1 MVVLAVLG
9 CVPRYATAPTM
20 EFADVPY
27 AGEAPWP
34 VSLVEVTQVPK
45 TLGMARPF
53 KVAVAELNPEGTT
66 TLVFVHGLGSSMKFW
81 LAQLETFAHQGYRVL
96 AIDLP
101 GYGKS
106 DKPATFPYTTEAFGD
121 VVVEVLQQKG
131 VTHPVLIGHSM
142 GGQTMLSLAI
152 RYPDL
157 PQKLVLVS
165 PAGFELFSDK
175 EKEWFRRVFSRELVE
190 KASEI
195 AVWGSV
201 RGNNFRRWRP
211 ELEWLIEERMR
222 VVHAKDFD
230 AYAYANVKSVA
241 GLTADD
247 FVRENLG
254 LITAPTL
261 IVYGEDDHLIP
272 NPYLHGGFTRW
283 VMSYGAEHITGS
295 KLVGLERCGHT
306 LQLDCPEEF
315 NRELAAF
322 VPPAH

>member
-1 MVVLAVLG
+1 
-9 CVPRYATAPTM
+9 
-20 EFADVPY
+20 
-27 AGEAPWP
+27 
-34 VSLVEVTQVPK
+34 
-45 TLGMARPF
+45 
-53 KVAVAELNPEGTT
+53 
-66 TLVFVHGLGSSMKFW
+66 
-81 LAQLETFAHQGYRVL
+81 
-96 AIDLP
+96 
-101 GYGKS
+101 
-106 DKPATFPYTTEAFGD
+106 
-121 VVVEVLQQKG
+121 VLQQKG